1 MFVTNFYLNTSRLPH
16 DVLSYTDQDFYNF
29 VEMFLGKLH
38 ARLLSYLHINSVPCF
53 LLTENPCSIFSLD
66 IEDEVLEQ
74 LSREICIKLKNNQ
87 LIVKPGVENSFKC
100 LKDLLLKKIEQDMK
114 RTKQNSKQQTVTLG
128 NTTSTQSFSI
138 SSSMSMSPPSLLTS
152 SCSALTIDEHRQYL
166 LNCIRL
172 WCLDNKANLQFN
184 ELELKEDTDFTFIF
198 SNINNFLEVSVKCKC
213 GSNINLGKNAE
224 KFQLSNYYKHLKD
237 TKCSHMNILKKK
249 EQEHTHS
256 QQYTITN
263 STPILSPSVNNKRRI
278 DSQSSQNKVKQKKEH

>member
-1 MFVTNFYLNTSRLPH
+1 MFVTNFYLNTSRLPN

-38 ARLLSYLHINSVPCF
+38 AHLLSYLHINSVPCF

-87 LIVKPGVENSFKC
+87 LIVKPRVENSFKC

-138 SSSMSMSPPSLLTS
+138 SSSMLISPPSLLTS
-152 SCSALTIDEHRQYL
+152 SYSALTIDEHRQYL
-166 LNCIRL
+166 LNCIKL

-224 KFQLSNYYKHLKD
+224 KFQLSNY
-237 TKCSHMNILKKK
+237 
-249 EQEHTHS
+249 
-256 QQYTITN
+256 
-263 STPILSPSVNNKRRI
+263 
-278 DSQSSQNKVKQKKEH
+278 